1 MLPRAA
7 SASEDASCPRGV
19 APTSSYIASCCSR
32 SASSS
37 TALTLVRKSS
47 AAAPATSGGGD
58 FSARRKVRKGMTVIS
73 RHAPTRRSISA
84 TSAPMVLAPRS
95 CPRTE
100 RCDAERLGDLV
111 DFLHHRGA
119 ERNAVLLPLDP
130 PRQASLA
137 GHANF
142 VEAREPMGGGEVA
155 DVAVDFRLEQIGRD
169 EARDVER
176 DHELPD
182 IELAA

>member
-1 MLPRAA
+1 
-7 SASEDASCPRGV
+7 
-19 APTSSYIASCCSR
+19 
-32 SASSS
+32 
-37 TALTLVRKSS
+37 
-47 AAAPATSGGGD
+47 
-58 FSARRKVRKGMTVIS
+58 
-73 RHAPTRRSISA
+73 
-84 TSAPMVLAPRS
+84 MVLAPRS

-111 DFLHHRGA
+111 DLLHHRGA

-142 VEAREPMGGGEVA
+142 VEAREPMGAGEVA

-182 IELAA
+182 I